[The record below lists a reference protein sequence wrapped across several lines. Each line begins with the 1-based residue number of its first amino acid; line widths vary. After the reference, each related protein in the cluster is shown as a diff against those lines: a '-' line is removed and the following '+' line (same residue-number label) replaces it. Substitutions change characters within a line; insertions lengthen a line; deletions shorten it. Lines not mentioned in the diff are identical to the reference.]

1 MELITKEKNNIDTY
15 RNLTKK
21 DLKKTRTETKLQKKI
36 PKKSKLLINQRI
48 EESSGYRYKI
58 K

>member
-1 MELITKEKNNIDTY
+1 MERITKEKNNIDTY

-36 PKKSKLLINQRI
+36 PKKSKLLM
-48 EESSGYRYKI
+48 I
-58 K
+58 KK